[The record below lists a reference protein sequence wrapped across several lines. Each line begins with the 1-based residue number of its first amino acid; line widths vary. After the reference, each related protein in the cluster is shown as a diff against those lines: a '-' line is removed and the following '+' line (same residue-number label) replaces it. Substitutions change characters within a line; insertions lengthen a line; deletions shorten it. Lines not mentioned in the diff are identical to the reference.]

1 MDETQPQGTPNV
13 DEESIDHTVLIGR
26 DDAPEPSKAPPP
38 KPKYYIVKIQA
49 SRDET
54 DQPFQPVNVGGKRY
68 VLTRG
73 LNVPVPQAVIDVLD
87 RATYMHWE
95 NVEGESRKIGTP
107 RHRTPHTRFEITEE
121 GYHILRKIALER
133 KLTQAEADKYRI

>member
-1 MDETQPQGTPNV
+1 MDQMQAEEQALPEERTQSEETKPKTEV
-13 DEESIDHTVLIGR
+13 
-26 DDAPEPSKAPPP
+26 APPP